1 METPTPRRVGDSQGC
16 AAAGLRTAS
25 NTLWLRSLRA
35 WPCYICSGLWCRC
48 TITTPLLCR
57 PAPLLASLA
66 LQCAPSSATCPR
78 KLPLRTTRPGASL
91 GSRCVA
97 TEGRTCQAGPG
108 HTGVCT
114 ALMLSAAEQSASHLP
129 GGLAASQL
137 PMRPRLDPVPLHR
150 CPAVR
155 HCEEHPSGAEGPGH
169 RRAQAGGGHD
179 PR

>member
-1 METPTPRRVGDSQGC
+1 MPTPRRVGDSQGC
-16 AAAGLRTAS
+16 AAAGLETAS
-25 NTLWLRSLRA
+25 DTLWLRSLRA
-35 WPCYICSGLWCRC
+35 WPCYICSGLCCCC

-66 LQCAPSSATCPR
+66 LQCVPSSATCPR

-97 TEGRTCQAGPG
+97 AEG
-108 HTGVCT
+108 HTCRAGLGHTKFCT
-114 ALMLSAAEQSASHLP
+114 ASMPSAAEQSARR
-129 GGLAASQL
+129 AAFQL
-137 PMRPRLDPVPLHR
+137 SMRPRPDAVPLHP
-150 CPAVR
+150 CLAVR
-155 HCEEHPSGAEGPGH
+155 HGEEHPPGAERPGH